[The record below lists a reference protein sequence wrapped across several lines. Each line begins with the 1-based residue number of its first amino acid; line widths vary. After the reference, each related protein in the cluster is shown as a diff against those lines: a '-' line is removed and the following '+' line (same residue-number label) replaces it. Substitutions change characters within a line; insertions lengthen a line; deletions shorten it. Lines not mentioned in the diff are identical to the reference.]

1 MSNHYAIAARAIE
14 NLALLAKRR
23 QPIRMATDG
32 PREGDVNAE
41 GLRFHNHRWRRDD
54 DTSSTGPES
63 AQQGEKA
70 DVDSRQITN
79 IRGGKGRF
87 SGVKT
92 IGDMRAKLHKGESLH
107 VAKYGGGTQVEVR
120 KSQQGGL
127 YGGGAR
133 RGIVATAEF
142 AEPETESTPVA
153 KWASKRFKDPAHA
166 KAFVK
171 WFGDSKVVDDKGEPL
186 VVYHG
191 SDAAFDEFIMDR
203 LGDVTSGNPESKLAF
218 SFAGKADVAAWYGTQ
233 AARIHHNRPRPQN
246 EKHYPGEEPKSG
258 YGGENITPV
267 FLSFKNPF
275 IASWSGKNKISVT
288 EAFDKAIAGGHD
300 SLIVRKI
307 GASRGQFGPKKTDY
321 YFAFHPKQIK
331 SATGNR
337 GTFDPDNP
345 KITMATWTKY
355 EGPRGGNGWRN
366 TATGDVL
373 YQDEMPGDGDTS
385 KEQAAKPKKQTGG
398 DGASL
403 QPTRE
408 KPATIA
414 LHGTD
419 NLQVAFDNGSWFF
432 RRPGKGI
439 ESRFSDKSAGWVF
452 AGGATRELI
461 LNTLA
466 ASQPKL
472 EKQPV
477 KQRTGPAIVH
487 IDDISVDAPRFQY
500 KIEGIGAGGV
510 TQQFSDVDFNPEL
523 AGMLYVWHDPESD
536 KTFVVNG
543 HHRYQLAKRSGWKG
557 ELPVRFID
565 RKTATE
571 ARAFGALINIA
582 EGAGTALDAAKFMRD
597 TGMTGIEGL
606 AYFKE
611 NHVSVKGQVA
621 ADSLKL
627 ANLSDKVFSELT
639 YGRIPIGF
647 AKAIGEELAP
657 GAGSSQA
664 TKDAV
669 FEAQNKLL
677 GRIHKSKSRLSES
690 VVREMALNASL
701 APKVAKG
708 GGPQKSLFGDDEEE
722 EILFEDRG
730 RIQAAV
736 RDSLTK
742 DVRGFGAVS
751 SAGREDL
758 LRSAGVGDVSSEA
771 ASAKKSESETIRD
784 MFDREIRFRGET
796 GDRINSILNNA
807 AKELHDAK
815 TKQDRN
821 RAAKTALD
829 RIRRLLTEAAQAEQT
844 TVEPVGEGS
853 ESNRATGSWIAAGL
867 RTGTRRRITPLIA
880 MSKWVRYQG
889 PRGGKGWKSGATG
902 EILYQDEMPGGKPGQ
917 GEQQDKVQ
925 TKSGQSQ
932 DGNQSQQGGE
942 IEKAAADKKR
952 AKARALRATQHIP
965 DNELIS
971 ALSKKDDPSLY
982 FKIEE
987 GTRLLPVAK
996 LKNIRARPEGIAN
1009 AARFMYAA
1017 ALGKMPKR
1025 GPVSVMKTADGG
1037 YEIYDGNS
1045 TFNIA
1050 KQAGW
1055 KNLPVQFVDKDGTP
1069 IESRLEV
1076 ARSKNPKRSKSRKVN
1091 RGIPKEARPKVNDN
1105 GEVFG
1110 YHPVTHWPNGEP
1122 LAYGD
1127 APDWLLEQ
1135 PITTTEKERYGSKIK
1150 AIEARKK
1157 KGRPPILSPDG
1168 IAMSTN
1174 TKKPGPRPNDLTR
1187 AASALEKLA
1196 KLQLSRYPIKME
1208 AGRAPAGGVNIN
1220 GEFYVGGQFIP
1231 GTTQEEVDN
1240 VVKKQL
1246 GDDGGT
1252 GDRGGVRSGEHPG
1265 DEASR
1270 KPQSRDQGGIG
1281 GGSGK
1286 LPSSSSERR
1295 VESGVRSGG
1304 ESGRSAGDGDGTG
1317 DGSTVQRGSGLT
1329 KPTKAAPAT
1338 IKLRGTDTLEV
1349 AYDSR
1354 TDSWFFHRP
1363 KQGIAA
1369 KFSPKDKSWVYAG
1382 GATRQ
1387 MIVDQLVAD
1396 QEAAHPKQPAVQD
1409 AVSKRPTRQTPT
1421 DCSAGNYRYQTRDFA
1436 KGGLKQKFNQNIA
1449 ALKTLQTMR
1458 VEGRT
1463 KATAE
1468 EQETMAKFV
1477 GWGAYPALFNE
1488 DYTPHVYGRGD
1499 ELEERKRERAE
1510 HLERERVQ
1518 KELDPEFNNDKWK
1531 KEKEI
1536 LKSVLSAEEFKS
1548 AKGSI
1553 LNAHFTA
1560 PSVVDAHWKMAQKL
1574 GFNGG
1579 RFLET
1584 SAGIG
1589 YYLGM
1594 MPPELAKKTHTSAVE
1609 LDQSTGNMLKAM
1621 YPSTNVQ
1628 VTGFQNLAAPD
1639 NFYDLVASNV
1649 PFGNYGVHDKRYN
1662 QHDALIHDY
1671 FFLKSVDLAAPGGL
1685 VMHITS
1691 TGTMDKPDSKIR
1703 KELMKT
1709 CDIVGAVRFPGGA
1722 HQENA
1727 GTAVVTDMII
1737 LRKRHPD
1744 EQPVTDETPSEA
1756 EPKGPGFTGITTDS
1770 LGRLYHWKDGIRV
1783 PGPKWDDVV
1792 DVPDPDGGDP
1802 IQVNRY
1808 FADNPQHIL
1817 GRLDR
1822 SGTMYHAGNDNVSLV
1837 GPQELSEALGRSV
1850 VVHVTEDGKRRFVFE
1865 DDGSL
1870 IPAAT
1875 IREVGMPL
1883 YEKKL
1888 DEFIES
1894 LPSGAFAPNR
1904 GSKAAFE
1911 PEVMPA
1917 PGDVKEGGYKIQDG
1931 KLYQRRGGA
1940 LIEQKVNSKQLAR
1953 IAGQLPILDATR
1965 GVINSQIGDA
1975 GEQSRDAARAKLN
1988 EVYDAY
1994 VAEHGYL
2001 HERENWR
2008 AMRDA
2013 GDDFYLLQSLEKW
2026 NAAEGTATK
2035 RDIFSKDTIRRETTF
2050 DHADSVADGFTISL
2064 HEKAGVDVDYI
2075 AELTGKSVEEVAMGL
2090 SDAGIAFEDPETG
2103 WTAADIYL
2111 SGNVRKKLM
2120 MAQAAAAADPRY
2132 QINVD
2137 ALLKVQPED
2146 KDYTEIGAKLGA
2158 VWIPPS
2164 DVAAFAAHLV
2174 GTRQDPSEL
2183 FDVFHAPGVGWQAR
2197 WTSKG
2202 ARLYRDSA
2210 AATDTWGTSDN
2221 NVMTLLEAALT
2232 GKQIDVKGGM
2242 DERIEDDGTVTE
2254 FPAVAVDANGDTVN
2268 ITNRKATEDAAAKI
2282 QEIKDEFKDWI
2293 WDDDDRTERL
2303 ARYYNDNF
2311 NNIRDIDYDGSH
2323 LTFPGMNPAINL
2335 HPHIKD
2341 FVWQVINNGTALAGH
2356 EVGTGKSFAM
2366 IASAMELRRLGLAK
2380 KPCITCLKSN
2390 IDQITADVHELYP
2403 GAKVLS
2409 TADMFDAKKR
2419 KQTLAQIATG
2429 DYDLVVMTHDHIN
2442 KLNMKPEVEAAYI
2455 REEIQELENAKRTA
2469 EAEGGKKNNRAVKA
2483 LETAKKN
2490 LEKRLQQ
2497 ALDKKYSDDAISFEE
2512 TGLDMLFVDECFPSN
2527 TVVAT
2532 DSGPKTIGDIVENEL
2547 QVQVLSCNRDDQIL
2561 EWCPVTAW
2569 FKRPLRNHLVQVAHQ
2584 YGSFVCTPN
2593 HNIWTEEDGY
2603 VKAGLLEER
2612 HTLRIMQQSP
2622 EWEAKE
2628 VLQQGML
2635 RGGKEEACHKNV
2647 LALQT
2652 IVHKAIREQEKE
2664 DCLLFDSMCEQ
2675 VSRETN
2681 YDTMSRVPEGLFSA
2695 AESGRWSSSVLQQEM
2710 FCHMAMETE
2719 GISGENTRG
2728 DQSRTVGRKATNG
2741 GSANARKQSDVR
2753 FGSPGSCKAIIAR
2766 QEILS
2771 EGRKWVANGSAS
2783 TTGISP
2789 GMDTGV
2795 CRQHKADSRAVQGH
2809 SKQLQGRHCTPNA
2822 ENSNRDRWQNAQHK
2836 ATERTGCEEDAGSQF
2851 SRVVSVTLHQ
2861 RKGDERTIDGGDGDR
2876 FVYDIEVH
2884 GNHNYFADGVNV
2896 SNSHTFKT
2904 LPVFT
2909 KLQRVKGIPTG
2920 RSDRAT
2926 NMLMRTRWLRE
2937 QNGGRGVVFASGTPI
2952 DNTMAELYNNQRYL
2966 QPEELKERGINSFDD
2981 WANTFGEITTRH
2993 EFSVAGEYKPTT
3005 RFSTFT
3011 NVGNLMNI
3019 TRQMLDVQRAD
3030 DLKRPDG
3037 SLVIK
3042 RPKRHD
3048 VAVVSPKSQAIEDLM
3063 SSLAERAKA
3072 ISKRR
3077 GPAQKGDDNMLV
3089 ICTDGRKGALDMR
3102 LLDDTAPDDPNS
3114 KTNKCVDQVLKL
3126 HKARPDQA
3134 QIIFSD
3140 LGVNPQKNATTKDES
3155 VTDNNEQDSA
3165 NLGSTGKFRLYDDII
3180 NKLVAGGIPRDQIAD
3195 FSTLEG
3201 AKKQDA
3207 MARIRRGEIKVAI
3220 GSTKKLGTG
3229 TNVQTKIMA
3238 MHHLDVP
3245 WTPASVEQRDGR
3257 GWRHGNEN
3265 WDHPEGIKVHRYITE
3280 GSLDQKF
3287 WSIISTKARFI
3298 KQVMTNADRNLNDV
3312 TEEDTEV
3319 LSPEHLMAIASGDSR
3334 VMKKIEIED
3343 SVKKLRSAGSRHRR
3357 QQQKFKKAVSNHS
3370 KAQEERTKEI
3380 SHYKQ
3385 DAEKLAEVPDFKLAL
3400 GDVSYDKR
3408 PEAAEAL
3415 AARVARIDQRYESQ
3429 HYMDETVGQ
3438 YRGMKLKR
3446 KKSYRQAPYYTLVGS
3461 SGEEYTTGDSLQS
3474 IEYVARNL
3482 DKKRQ
3487 DLEDEMKRADQDIET
3502 VKAKMGKPFKD
3513 ESQLE
3518 KLESELR
3525 EIEDDLTGKTAKK
3538 KAREA
3543 AASVETLAMGLRANP
3558 VAVHR
3563 LPPRTY
3569 AVVATALE
3577 RLIGATR
3584 MSLDRQV
3591 RQSLRLKSR
3600 PPIGPET
3607 YRTLARVFERL
3618 IPPVQMALDNRRPIT
3633 MAVKQTW
3640 TPFTTK
3646 SGKTGAYNAASG
3658 KRLYGSEAEKALA
3671 QKKQSAP
3678 EEQAG
3683 RRRGAKPDEA
3693 KSRRQAKPEGTKK
3706 FRNVAEAEKHVR
3718 EKLPEFAK
3726 KQGKTP
3732 PELAKS
3738 MGFKDEEQMIKTSAA
3753 SKAAGF
3759 KSLEEASAAKKVPIG
3774 DKLTEALDAG
3784 DKPKAK
3790 EPFVETPEQ
3799 IAKQGE
3805 LQVNELPRIDMPQLY
3820 DQAKIDF
3827 IAKLKKKGVRVQD
3840 QDIPASKLTGL
3851 QSEYKPDK
3859 VHGIAGAM
3867 SAGAKIGGGRALV
3880 TSDGYVIDGHHR
3892 WRASHQAD
3900 KPVECTVID
3909 MPAHQLIDQMHRYD
3923 KAERRTVNEVLVSKQ
3938 TGFGNKMANYLH
3950 GKLDPVMQEAFKP
3963 SDYRL
3968 PVNKVQPFQSEDEV
3982 IEVAKQNEE
3991 DYHRIL
3997 NMGLGVSKALGATAV
4012 DARVDGAFMDL
4023 LNKVDA
4029 GQLEGP
4035 FVLIAPLKTA
4045 SEKGLKRAREKVE
4058 KNYDGD
4064 WGQLKDVVRG
4074 TIAVDKYDDIPA
4086 AVKALREHVQ
4096 SRGWTLSM
4104 RPESRF
4110 ANPTPAG
4117 YRDIQLF
4124 IESPDGMQCEV
4135 QVNTKAMWV
4144 AKEKYGHK
4152 MYEESRSL
4160 KGETDE
4166 ERARIAELDKQMSDL
4181 YTKAWD
4187 ASKGDQFD

>member
-14 NLALLAKRR
+14 NLALLAQRR
-23 QPIRMATDG
+23 KPIR
-32 PREGDVNAE
+32 
-41 GLRFHNHRWRRDD
+41 
-54 DTSSTGPES
+54 
-63 AQQGEKA
+63 
-70 DVDSRQITN
+70 
-79 IRGGKGRF
+79 
-87 SGVKT
+87 
-92 IGDMRAKLHKGESLH
+92 
-107 VAKYGGGTQVEVR
+107 
-120 KSQQGGL
+120 
-127 YGGGAR
+127 
-133 RGIVATAEF
+133 
-142 AEPETESTPVA
+142 
-153 KWASKRFKDPAHA
+153 
-166 KAFVK
+166 
-171 WFGDSKVVDDKGEPL
+171 
-186 VVYHG
+186 
-191 SDAAFDEFIMDR
+191 
-203 LGDVTSGNPESKLAF
+203 
-218 SFAGKADVAAWYGTQ
+218 
-233 AARIHHNRPRPQN
+233 
-246 EKHYPGEEPKSG
+246 
-258 YGGENITPV
+258 
-267 FLSFKNPF
+267 
-275 IASWSGKNKISVT
+275 
-288 EAFDKAIAGGHD
+288 
-300 SLIVRKI
+300 
-307 GASRGQFGPKKTDY
+307 
-321 YFAFHPKQIK
+321 
-331 SATGNR
+331 
-337 GTFDPDNP
+337 
-345 KITMATWTKY
+345 MATWTKY
-355 EGPRGGNGWRN
+355 EGPRGGSGWRN
-366 TATGDVL
+366 SATGDVL
-373 YQDEMPGDGDTS
+373 YQDEMPGEGETVT
-385 KEQAAKPKKQTGG
+385 EQSATPRKQAGG

-403 QPTRE
+403 QPTRD
-408 KPATIA
+408 KPAIIKI
-414 LHGTD
+414 HGTD
-419 NLQVAFDNGSWFF
+419 EMQVAFHRGDWFF
-432 RRPGKGI
+432 RRPQKGI
-439 ESRFSDKSAGWVF
+439 ESRFSDRGSGWVH

-466 ASQPKL
+466 ASQPKPA
-472 EKQPV
+472 KQPV

-487 IDDISVDAPRFQY
+487 INDLSVDAPRFQY
-500 KIEGIGAGGV
+500 KVEGIGAGGV

-543 HHRYQLAKRSGWKG
+543 HHRYQLAKRSGWEG

-1091 RGIPKEARPKVNDN
+1091 RGIPKEACPKVNDN

-1252 GDRGGVRSGEHPG
+1252 GDRGGVRSGQHPG
-1265 DEASR
+1265 GEATRKSGREDE
-1270 KPQSRDQGGIG
+1270 GGVG

-1286 LPSSSSERR
+1286 LPASSGQRR
-1295 VESGVRSGG
+1295 VEPGIRSGG
-1304 ESGRSAGDGDGTG
+1304 EPGRSAGDSDGTG

-1468 EQETMAKFV
+1468 EQETISKFV
-1477 GWGAYPALFNE
+1477 GWGAFPALFN
-1488 DYTPHVYGRGD
+1488 DNWAGD
-1499 ELEERKRERAE
+1499 RESREREAAQ
-1510 HLERERVQ
+1510 RDI
-1518 KELDPEFNNDKWK
+1518 DPNFIADKWK
-1531 KEKEI
+1531 SEREI
-1536 LKSVLSAEEFKS
+1536 LRTVLSADEFQS

-1560 PSVVDAHWKMAQKL
+1560 PAVVDAHWKMAQKL
-1574 GFNGG
+1574 GFKGG

-1589 YYLGM
+1589 YYLGL

-1609 LDQSTGNMLKAM
+1609 LDQTTGNMLKAM
-1621 YPSTNVQ
+1621 YPATNVQ
-1628 VTGFQNLAAPD
+1628 VTGFEKLAAPD

-1649 PFGNYGVHDKRYN
+1649 PFGNYGIHDPKYN
-1662 QHDALIHDY
+1662 KHNALIHDY
-1671 FFLKSVDLAAPGGL
+1671 FFLKSADLAAPGGL
-1685 VMHITS
+1685 IMHITS
-1691 TGTMDKPDSKIR
+1691 TGTLDKPDSKIR

-1737 LRKRHPD
+1737 LRKRHPG
-1744 EQPVTDETPSEA
+1744 EEPVSDETPAEA

-1770 LGRLYHWKDGIRV
+1770 LGRLYHWKDGVRV
-1783 PGPKWDDVV
+1783 PGPQWDDVV

-1837 GPQELSEALGRSV
+1837 GPEELSSALGRSV
-1850 VVHVTEDGKRRFVFE
+1850 VVHVTDDGKRRFVFE

-1870 IPAAT
+1870 VPAAT

-1894 LPSGAFAPNR
+1894 LPGGAFAPNR

-1911 PEVMPA
+1911 PDVMPA

-2013 GDDFYLLQSLEKW
+2013 GDDFHLLQSLEKW
-2026 NAAEGTATK
+2026 NAAEGKATK

-2164 DVAAFAAHLV
+2164 DIAAFAAHLL
-2174 GTRQDPSEL
+2174 GSRRTPSEL

-2197 WTSKG
+2197 WTAKG
-2202 ARLYRDSA
+2202 AKLYRDSA
-2210 AATDTWGTSDN
+2210 ASKDTWGISDKN
-2221 NVMTLLEAALT
+2221 NVMTLLDAALNGT
-2232 GKQIDVKGGM
+2232 QIDVKGGI
-2242 DERIEDDGTVTE
+2242 DERIEDDGTVVE
-2254 FPAVAVDANGDTVN
+2254 FPAVGIDRNGDEVN

-2293 WDDDDRTERL
+2293 WDDDERTERL

-2323 LTFPGMNPAINL
+2323 LTFPGMNPAIKL

-2341 FVWQVINNGTALAGH
+2341 FVWQVVNNGTALAGH
-2356 EVGTGKSFAM
+2356 EVGTGKTYAM
-2366 IASAMELRRLGLAK
+2366 IAAAMELRRLGLAK
-2380 KPCITCLKSN
+2380 KPAITCLKSN

-2469 EAEGGKKNNRAVKA
+2469 EEEGGKKNNRAVKA
-2483 LETAKKN
+2483 LETAKKK

-2497 ALDKKYSDDAISFEE
+2497 ALDKKYSDDAVSWEE
-2512 TGLDMLFVDECFPSN
+2512 TGIDMLMVDECF
-2527 TVVAT
+2527 TEDTRVVT
-2532 DSGPKTIGDIVENEL
+2532 DRGSMTIGEIVENNL
-2547 QVQVLSCNRDDQIL
+2547 RVLVLSCNRASHKL
-2561 EWCPVTAW
+2561 EFRRVVAW
-2569 FKRPLRNHLVQVAHQ
+2569 FKRPLRNHLVRVTHEQ
-2584 YGSFVCTPN
+2584 GSFVCTPN
-2593 HNIWTEEDGY
+2593 HNIWTEEEGY
-2603 VKAGLLEER
+2603 VQAGLLQSH
-2612 HTLRIMQQSP
+2612 HTLRMVQEGVSRLSIACESWKGQ
-2622 EWEAKE
+2622 
-2628 VLQQGML
+2628 VLQQSML
-2635 RGGKEEACHKNV
+2635 RKGEGNASNKGMSSLQETVYPIVWERTREASV
-2647 LALQT
+2647 
-2652 IVHKAIREQEKE
+2652 
-2664 DCLLFDSMCEQ
+2664 LFDSMRKQIPCQ
-2675 VSRETN
+2675 ASD
-2681 YDTMSRVPEGLFSA
+2681 YGLQAMSPAIYKVA
-2695 AESGRWSSSVLQQEM
+2695 WSGRSSEDILQQEV
-2710 FCHMAMETE
+2710 FNEVALAAS
-2719 GISGENTRG
+2719 GISEEKHRSNEGGAN
-2728 DQSRTVGRKATNG
+2728 RKQASNG
-2741 GSANARKQSDVR
+2741 ISPHEGKQSDVR
-2753 FGSPGSCKAIIAR
+2753 FGSPGSCKAITAR
-2766 QEILS
+2766 QEVLI
-2771 EGRKWVANGSAS
+2771 EGRKWDANGSAS
-2783 TTGISP
+2783 TTGIRP

-2795 CRQHKADSRAVQGH
+2795 CYCDEGSKATVFVDTELLQSR
-2809 SKQLQGRHCTPNA
+2809 SRTSNA
-2822 ENSNRDRWQNAQHK
+2822 EDSNRDRWQNAQHK
-2836 ATERTGCEEDAGSQF
+2836 ATERTGCEEDAGSQC

-2861 RKGDERTIDGGDGDR
+2861 RKGDDRTVDGGLGSSH
-2876 FVYDIEVH
+2876 VYDIEVH
-2884 GNHNYFADGVNV
+2884 GNHNYFADGVSV

-2937 QNGGRGVVFASGTPI
+2937 HNGGRGVVFATGTPI

-2981 WANTFGEITTRH
+2981 WANTFGEISTRH

-3030 DLKRPDG
+3030 DLTRTLPDG
-3037 SLVIK
+3037 TVEQVIK

-3063 SSLAERAKA
+3063 TSLAARAEA
-3072 ISKRR
+3072 IKRRR

-3287 WSIISTKARFI
+3287 WSIISTKARFT
-3298 KQVMTNADRNLNDV
+3298 KQIMTSQDRNLNEIE
-3312 TEEDTEV
+3312 EEDTEV

-3446 KKSYRQAPYYTLVGS
+3446 NKSYRQAPYYTLVGS

-3487 DLEDEMKRADQDIET
+3487 DLEDEMKRADQDIAT

-3513 ESQLE
+3513 ESQLA

-3525 EIEDDLTGKTAKK
+3525 EIEDDLTGKTARK

-3543 AASVETLAMGLRANP
+3543 AAAVETLAMGLRSDS
-3558 VAVHR
+3558 VTVHR
-3563 LPPRTY
+3563 LPRRAY
-3569 AVVATALE
+3569 AVVATAFE
-3577 RLIGATR
+3577 RLLGATK
-3584 MSLDRQV
+3584 MSLDRQIRMATWTKYEGPRGGNGWKNGAGEIVYQDEMPGGDDGGGFTLTNKSV
-3591 RQSLRLKSR
+3591 RKAPKIEGFGKAKQGALFQKSGLPGQKQLFADVGVPDDLVGGSKPEKKRETYKDFLKSDFSQLIADMDDDELQKTAIDLR
-3600 PPIGPET
+3600 DKIGGMKNRIAQLVNEAERHLKNDKIVDASLASDKINRIERQLDASRT
-3607 YRTLARVFERL
+3607 SLLTVGKVLRSRHTKMGLDSNAYRTLARVFERL
-3618 IPPVQMALDNRRPIT
+3618 IPPIQMALDNRIT
-3633 MAVKQTW
+3633 MAVKATW

-3646 SGKTGAYNAASG
+3646 SGNTGAYNAASG
-3658 KRLYGSEAEKALA
+3658 KRLYGPEAARALA
-3671 QKKQSAP
+3671 QKKQAAP
-3678 EEQAG
+3678 DEQKG

-3693 KSRRQAKPEGTKK
+3693 KSRRGAKPEGTKK
-3706 FRNVAEAEKHVR
+3706 FRNAAEAEKHVR

-4058 KNYDGD
+4058 KNYDGN